1 MSETIYLEAIA
12 ILILIFANGFFSGSE
27 IAIISARRSKLE
39 ELSKK
44 GMRSADIVNKLKS
57 DPDRFLATVQ
67 IGVTVISSLASVIG
81 GVAAIEMLKP
91 LLLSIRL
98 WPFHEFAEPISVGIV
113 VIVISYATLI
123 FGELIPK
130 SLALRYAEEL
140 ACVSARPL
148 DFLSRISYG
157 FVKLLTMSTNLV
169 LKVFGAKGLEER
181 AFVSEEEIK
190 YFIKEGK
197 QQGIFEETEEALI
210 HGVFEFADMTVK
222 DIMVPKHKFNAIE
235 IDTPP
240 EEMLKFI
247 IESGFSRY
255 PVYQGAK
262 ENIIGILY
270 NKDVFKVMEE
280 KKPLVLRELIRPPYF
295 VPDTAMISRLLR
307 ELQRRRI
314 HMAVVVNEYGEVD
327 GLVTIEDIL
336 EEIVGE
342 IEDEYDIEKGGLVE
356 RLKDG
361 AMVID
366 ASAQLRDL
374 TDVGLPFEN
383 TEDFNILAGFMY
395 SKLQKIPRGG
405 EFIFY
410 KGYRFTVVDV
420 DGRRIVKVKAEKA
433 REEAR
438 EQYDPAFKDA
448 GKKGG
453 D

>member
-1 MSETIYLEAIA
+1 MSEGIWLEAII
-12 ILILIFANGFFSGSE
+12 ILILVFANGFFSGSE
-27 IAIISARRSKLE
+27 IAIISARRSKLG

-44 GMRSADIVNKLKS
+44 GVHSADIANRLKS
-57 DPDRFLATVQ
+57 DPDRLLATVQ
-67 IGVTVISSLASVIG
+67 VGITVISSLASVIG
-81 GVAAIEMLKP
+81 GVAAIEILKP
-91 LLLSIRL
+91 LLLSIPL
-98 WPFHEFAEPISVGIV
+98 WPFREFSEPISLGIV
-113 VIVISYATLI
+113 VIVISYVTLI

-130 SLALRYAEEL
+130 SLALRYSEEL
-140 ACVSARPL
+140 ACVSAGPI

-157 FVKLLTMSTNLV
+157 FIKFLTMSTNLV
-169 LKVFGAKGLEER
+169 LKIFGAKGLEER

-222 DIMVPKHKFNAIE
+222 DIMIPKHKFNLIE
-235 IDTPP
+235 INMSL
-240 EEMLKFI
+240 EQVFKFI

-262 ENIIGILY
+262 ENVVGILY
-270 NKDVFKVMEE
+270 NKDVLKAMEE
-280 KKPLVLRELIRPPYF
+280 RRSLTLRELIRPPYF

-307 ELQRRRI
+307 ELQRRRV
-314 HMAVVVNEYGEVD
+314 HMAIVVNEHGDVD

-374 TDVGLPFEN
+374 TDVGLPFESTGEFN
-383 TEDFNILAGFMY
+383 TLAGFMY

-420 DGRRIVKVKAEKA
+420 DGRRVVKVKAEKL
-433 REEAR
+433 REEAK
-438 EQYDPAFKDA
+438 EQHGPVL
-448 GKKGG
+448 
-453 D
+453 

>member
-1 MSETIYLEAIA
+1 MSLEGLLIEVVI
-12 ILILIFANGFFSGSE
+12 ILLLIFANGFFSGSE

-44 GMRSADIVNKLKS
+44 GMHSADVVNKLK
-57 DPDRFLATVQ
+57 DEPDRFLATVQ
-67 IGVTVISSLASVIG
+67 VGITVIGSLASAIG
-81 GVAAIEMLKP
+81 GVAAIEVLKP
-91 LLLSIRL
+91 ILLSVPIETIQKL
-98 WPFHEFAEPISVGIV
+98 AEPVSVGIV
-113 VIVISYATLI
+113 VIIISYVTLI

-140 ACVSARPL
+140 ACISARPI
-148 DFLSRISYG
+148 DFLSRIASG
-157 FVKLLTMSTNLV
+157 FVKFLTMSTNLV
-169 LKVFGAKGLEER
+169 LKIFGAKGLEER

-197 QQGIFEETEEALI
+197 EKGIFEETEEALI
-210 HGVFEFADMTVK
+210 HGVFEFADTMVK
-222 DIMVPKHKFNAIE
+222 DIMVPKLKFHSID
-235 IDTPP
+235 IDTTP
-240 EEMLKFI
+240 EQVLKFI
-247 IESGFSRY
+247 VESGFSRY
-255 PVYQGAK
+255 PVYRDTR

-270 NKDVFKVMEE
+270 NKDVFKIMEE
-280 KKPLVLRELIRPPYF
+280 KKPVVLRELIRPPYF

-314 HMAVVVNEYGEVD
+314 HMAIVVNEHGEVD

-342 IEDEYDIEKGGLVE
+342 IEDEYDIEKGGLIE
-356 RLKDG
+356 RLRDG
-361 AMVID
+361 TMIID

-374 TDVGLPFEN
+374 TDVGLPFDGTEGFN
-383 TEDFNILAGFMY
+383 TLSGFMY

-420 DGRRIVKVKAEKA
+420 DGRRIVKVKVEKIK
-433 REEAR
+433 EEVR
-438 EQYDPAFKDA
+438 EQY
-448 GKKGG
+448 
-453 D
+453 

>member
-1 MSETIYLEAIA
+1 MSLEGLLIEVVI
-12 ILILIFANGFFSGSE
+12 ILLLIFANGFFSGSE

-44 GMRSADIVNKLKS
+44 GMHSADVVNKLKD

-67 IGVTVISSLASVIG
+67 VGITVIGSLASAIG
-81 GVAAIEMLKP
+81 GVAAIEVLKP
-91 LLLSIRL
+91 ILLSVPIETIQKL
-98 WPFHEFAEPISVGIV
+98 AEPVSVGIV
-113 VIVISYATLI
+113 VIIISYVTLI

-140 ACVSARPL
+140 ACISARPI
-148 DFLSRISYG
+148 DFLSRIASG
-157 FVKLLTMSTNLV
+157 FVKFLTMSTNLV
-169 LKVFGAKGLEER
+169 LKIFGAKGLEER

-197 QQGIFEETEEALI
+197 EKGIFEETEEALI
-210 HGVFEFADMTVK
+210 HGVFEFADTMVK
-222 DIMVPKHKFNAIE
+222 DIMVPKLKFHSID
-235 IDTPP
+235 IDTTP
-240 EEMLKFI
+240 EQVLKFI
-247 IESGFSRY
+247 VESGFSRY
-255 PVYQGAK
+255 PVYRDTR

-270 NKDVFKVMEE
+270 NKDVFKIMEE
-280 KKPLVLRELIRPPYF
+280 KKSVVLRELIRPPYF

-314 HMAVVVNEYGEVD
+314 HMAIVVNEHGEVD

-342 IEDEYDIEKGGLVE
+342 IEDEYDIEKGGLIE
-356 RLKDG
+356 RLRDG
-361 AMVID
+361 TMIID

-374 TDVGLPFEN
+374 TDVGLPFDGTEGFN
-383 TEDFNILAGFMY
+383 TLSGFMY

-420 DGRRIVKVKAEKA
+420 DGRRIVKVKVEKIK
-433 REEAR
+433 EEVR
-438 EQYDPAFKDA
+438 EQY
-448 GKKGG
+448 
-453 D
+453 

>member
-1 MSETIYLEAIA
+1 MSSEGLWLEAIA
-12 ILILIFANGFFSGSE
+12 ILFLILANGFFSGSE
-27 IAIISARRSKLE
+27 IAIISARRSKIE

-44 GMRSADIVNKLKS
+44 GMRSADIVNQLKD

-67 IGVTVISSLASVIG
+67 VGITIIGSLASVIG
-81 GVAAIEMLKP
+81 GVTAVEQLKP
-91 LLLSIRL
+91 FFASIPIEVVRSL
-98 WPFHEFAEPISVGIV
+98 AEPIAVAIV
-113 VIVISYATLI
+113 VAIISYATLI

-130 SLALRYAEEL
+130 SLALRYSEEI

-148 DFLSRISYG
+148 DFLSRVASG

-197 QQGIFEETEEALI
+197 EKGIFEETEEALI
-210 HGVFEFADMTVK
+210 HGVFEFADTTVK
-222 DIMVPKHKFNAIE
+222 EIMVPKHKFNAIG
-235 IDTPP
+235 IDSSP
-240 EEMLKFI
+240 EQVLKFI
-247 IESGFSRY
+247 VESGFSRY
-255 PVYQGAK
+255 PVYRDAT

-270 NKDVFKVMEE
+270 NKDVFKIMEE

-295 VPDTAMISRLLR
+295 VPDTVMISRLLR

-314 HMAVVVNEYGEVD
+314 HMAIVVNEHGEVD

-356 RLKDG
+356 RLKNG
-361 AMVID
+361 TMLID
-366 ASAQLRDL
+366 ASTQLRDL
-374 TDVGLPFEN
+374 TDVGLPFEGMEELN
-383 TEDFNILAGFMY
+383 TLAGFMY

-405 EFIFY
+405 EFVFY

-420 DGRRIVKVKAEKA
+420 EGRRIVKVKVEKIK
-433 REEAR
+433 ESSP
-438 EQYDPAFKDA
+438 PAF
-448 GKKGG
+448 
-453 D
+453 